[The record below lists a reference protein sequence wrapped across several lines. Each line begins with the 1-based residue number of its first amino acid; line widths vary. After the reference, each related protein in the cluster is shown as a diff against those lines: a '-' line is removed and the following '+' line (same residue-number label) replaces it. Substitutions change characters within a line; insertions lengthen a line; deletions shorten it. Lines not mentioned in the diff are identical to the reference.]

1 MEKINNFDKFNENL
15 GMTYTE
21 VFNKY
26 IKGQKIKGVYSGTP
40 VHTDGSELYHSVSG
54 VLLENGW
61 AYASHGGGCSGEDCN
76 ENYLISKKGKILATQ
91 KW

>member
-1 MEKINNFDKFNENL
+1 
-15 GMTYTE
+15 
-21 VFNKY
+21 
-26 IKGQKIKGVYSGTP
+26 
-40 VHTDGSELYHSVSG
+40 

-61 AYASHGGGCSGEDCN
+61 AYASYGGGCSGEDCN